1 MWGEHLHKAV
11 GPSMRGTFVLSA
23 GHTGVVTKD
32 TGPERMEEVGREEH
46 SKEEPGSCLLLG
58 TWVALA
64 SGLLAGHLVS
74 RFGCLLPDT
83 SKFTS

>member
-1 MWGEHLHKAV
+1 MWGEHLRKAV
-11 GPSMRGTFVLSA
+11 DPSMIGTFALSA
-23 GHTGVVTKD
+23 GHTGVATKD
-32 TGPERMEEVGREEH
+32 MGPERMKEVRLECGREE
-46 SKEEPGSCLLLG
+46 PGACLLLG

-64 SGLLAGHLVS
+64 SRLLAGHLVP